1 MLYRSG
7 MYSGL
12 CSQVVACVVAFVLVF
27 GPFYPLS
34 SQAQPIKVS
43 VKEAEQEVVLEV
55 DSEAIPES
63 EEVVEEVDLQE
74 DIPEATQE
82 NEGMLVLT
90 DQKKEAVDVE
100 AEPAVAKKDS
110 TALPRKKYEAETE
123 ETTSDGWPTWAKV
136 GLGVGGAAVLV
147 GTAMAMGGS
156 SSDEPAMATQ
166 EGMLGAW
173 HGVAQSGR
181 HTYDG
186 TYNFHSIGHHTYDIN
201 TNYDGRK
208 RGTGTWTIIEGT
220 NTLFIQNN
228 SGSTYR
234 GDFMDENFHTINM
247 TTTDGRW
254 NLVLTKY

>member
-1 MLYRSG
+1 MLYRGG

-12 CSQVVACVVAFVLVF
+12 CSQFVACVVAFVLVF
-27 GPFYPLS
+27 GPFLPLS

-43 VKEAEQEVVLEV
+43 VKEVEQEP
-55 DSEAIPES
+55 DSVAVPDS
-63 EEVVEEVDLQE
+63 EEVVAEVDLQE
-74 DIPEATQE
+74 DIPEATQKS
-82 NEGMLVLT
+82 EGDLVLT
-90 DQKKEAVDVE
+90 DQKKEAVDVK
-100 AEPAVAKKDS
+100 AEPSVAGEDKA
-110 TALPRKKYEAETE
+110 ALPRKKYEAETE

-136 GLGVGGAAVLV
+136 GVGVGGAAVLV
-147 GTAMAMGGS
+147 GAAMAMGGS
-156 SSDEPAMATQ
+156 SPDEPAMATP

-173 HGVAQSGR
+173 HGVAQSGS

-254 NLVLTKY
+254 SLVLTKY